1 MKDKG
6 MKKNTKVSQLI
17 LTLFFLSGFCGLL
30 YEITWTRLIS
40 FILGNSTDAI
50 TITLAAFMGGLAIG
64 GYAGGKVA
72 DRQTNPLRLYGILE
86 GLVGLY
92 ALALPFLLRST
103 RPLLASFYQ
112 NAQTSPITM
121 IMVKF
126 AVCFAVLIIPTAL
139 FGAMIPLLSKFLV
152 HRPDQVSS
160 VVGKLYGLNLL
171 GSTLGALATGL
182 WLIPNLGVSKT
193 IYLAVLIE
201 FLICGWVVALSKILS
216 KTAGGVEPT
225 TPQSSTDILQPSL
238 DTPRSSTDILQSGQD
253 TAPDTDSN
261 LRSPSHIIPVMAICG
276 ATAMIYEVAWTRAII
291 MMIGSTVYALSIILT
306 AFIGGLALGS
316 LLLAR
321 LLDKRKDLLLIF
333 GLLQIGIGGAAIS
346 LATFFEKLSLIVI
359 PIFSLFGNSFAALQ
373 SIELSG
379 LFLLMLIPSMMLG
392 ILFPLLSTMYV
403 RSARKNGDKFEMR
416 DRPSFSVGGSVGS
429 TFMANS
435 LGAIAGVVASG
446 LILIPAIGIQKTIL
460 ATAVVNVLLGSSA
473 LLFCSSISTIK
484 KAVAIPLA
492 LGCTLAFCFTQPQWN
507 KALVS
512 GGPYIYGR
520 IYASLNRDPSTNMKD
535 IVQNQSSLLFY
546 QEDAQ
551 TTVAVKKDKTEQ
563 LFLQLNG
570 KTDASS
576 REDSCTQRLMAHI
589 PLLLHPNP
597 REVMVLGLG
606 SGMTLNAAEKYPI
619 EHLDCLEISP
629 AVLKACSAYFNDVNG
644 CALEDPRLRVI
655 IRDGRE
661 HLALT
666 DQKYDLIISQPSS
679 PWIAGMSGLL
689 TRDFFQLCK
698 ERLREHGI
706 CCVWFQTYN
715 MDLPGS
721 KSVAKAFGQVFP
733 SMSIWEARPG
743 VDYLILGS
751 PDEIKVDYQLLRQKM
766 AEERLQAELKSIGMP
781 RPIDLMARFVMSEAG
796 VSRYAKG
803 SVPHTDDNS
812 MLEFKTPKLLYR
824 ESMNTQMEAL
834 NALRGVDLASLLT
847 VSAVSAA
854 EAGSVAEADSS
865 GEALIREALPK
876 MFEAQKHYALAEVY
890 LLKNMREEGARE
902 LKEAYLQDPEDTRI
916 KDRYYR
922 LLLATAATCT
932 AKGMHEVA
940 VQILQSAI
948 KINPDGADAYLNL
961 GLTYF
966 NTGQFEAAIQQ
977 FQSALLAQP
986 DNFQAHLNLGAA
998 YLRSNRMEEAIQEN
1012 LAVLRI
1018 KPDLVNAHF
1027 NLGIAYMRSNRIPQA
1042 IAEYQEALKYQPD
1055 YAEAHFNLGIA
1066 YQASGAL
1073 DQAAREY
1080 EQTLRLKPDLPNVR
1094 QLLDQVQALLMQG
1107 V

>member
-1 MKDKG
+1 

-40 FILGNSTDAI
+40 SILGNSTDAI

-72 DRQTNPLRLYGILE
+72 DRHNNPLRLYGILE

-126 AVCFAVLIIPTAL
+126 AVCFAVLVIPTAL

-152 HRPDQVSS
+152 HQLDQVSS

-171 GSTLGALATGL
+171 GSTFGALATGL

-201 FLICGWVVALSKILS
+201 FLICVWVLALS
-216 KTAGGVEPT
+216 KTAGGIEAT
-225 TPQSSTDILQPSL
+225 TLQSRPNTPP
-238 DTPRSSTDILQSGQD
+238 DTLQSGQD
-253 TAPDTDSN
+253 TASDSACVSDSGTDSN

-276 ATAMIYEVAWTRAII
+276 ATAMIYELTWTRAII
-291 MMIGSTVYALSIILT
+291 MMIGSTVYAFSIILT

-316 LLLAR
+316 LFLAR

-346 LATFFEKLSLIVI
+346 MATFFEKLSLIVI
-359 PIFSLFGNSFAALQ
+359 PIFSLFGNSFVTLQ

-379 LFLLMLIPSMMLG
+379 LFLLMLIPSLMLG

-403 RSARKNGDKFEMR
+403 RSTSR
-416 DRPSFSVGGSVGS
+416 VGGGGVFIGNEERFLPGGQSRFPVGGGVGI

-435 LGAIAGVVASG
+435 LGAIVGVVASG
-446 LILIPAIGIQKTIL
+446 LILIPAIGIQNTIL
-460 ATAVVNVLLGSSA
+460 AAAVVNVLLGSSA

-484 KAVAIPLA
+484 KALAIPLL

-520 IYASLNRDPSTNMKD
+520 IYASLNRDPSTKMTD
-535 IVQNQSSLLFY
+535 IVKGQSDLLFY
-546 QEDAQ
+546 EEDAQ

-576 REDSCTQRLMAHI
+576 REDNCTQRVMAHI

-629 AVLKACSAYFNDVNG
+629 AVLKACTAYFSDVNG
-644 CALEDPRLRVI
+644 RALEDPRLRVI

-743 VDYLILGS
+743 VDYLLIGS
-751 PDEIKVDYQLLRQKM
+751 PDEIKVDYQLLQQKM

-796 VSRYAKG
+796 VSRYAEG
-803 SVPHTDDNS
+803 VVPHTDDNS
-812 MLEFKTPKLLYR
+812 ILEFKTPKLLYR

-854 EAGSVAEADSS
+854 EAVSIKDS
-865 GEALIREALPK
+865 LPK
-876 MFEAQKHYALAEVY
+876 IFEAQKHYALAEVY
-890 LLKNMREEGARE
+890 LLKNMQEEGARE

-916 KDRYYR
+916 KERYYR

-940 VQILQSAI
+940 AQILQSAI
-948 KINPDGADAYLNL
+948 KVNPDGADGYLNL
-961 GLTYF
+961 GLAYF

-986 DNFQAHLNLGAA
+986 DNVQAHLNLGAA

-1012 LAVLRI
+1012 LAALRI

-1042 IAEYQEALKYQPD
+1042 ITEYQDALKYQPG

-1066 YQASGAL
+1066 YQTSGAL

-1080 EQTLRLKPDLPNVR
+1080 EQALRLKPDLPNVR
-1094 QLLDQVQALLMQG
+1094 QLLDQVHALLMQG
-1107 V
+1107 M